1 MTKPSS
7 FVIRGR
13 HAAVAV
19 ANASDLAIV
28 RRQFDRLGVKAIP
41 FEVRTDPTLPPEAD
55 ILFIDDDYL
64 TVPGF
69 IAKRYAQELPVVVLI
84 GTETPSRLKL
94 VIECEPA
101 AFLMKPLRS
110 AGLYA
115 ALVVAFARAA
125 DVHETQAR
133 IEKLEERVRSRR
145 VLISAVLQVMS
156 ANDLDEAG
164 AFALMRRCAMEQRKS
179 IEQIGAEI
187 VASGHFQVH
196 AKRTA

>member
-1 MTKPSS
+1 MTKPSG

-13 HAAVAV
+13 RAAIAVADPG
-19 ANASDLAIV
+19 DLAIV
-28 RRQFDRLGVKAIP
+28 RRQFDRLGVEALA
-41 FEVRTDPTLPPEAD
+41 FDVTADTAGPPDAD

-69 IAKRYAQELPVVVLI
+69 VATLCARGLPAVVLI

-94 VIECEPA
+94 VIDCEPA

-115 ALVVAFARAA
+115 ALVVAFARAEE
-125 DVHETQAR
+125 VRETRGR

-145 VLISAVLQVMS
+145 VLISAVLHVMS

-179 IEQIGAEI
+179 IEQLGAEI

>member
-1 MTKPSS
+1 MTKSS
-7 FVIRGR
+7 NFVIRGR
-13 HAAVAV
+13 RAAVAV
-19 ANASDLAIV
+19 ADERDLAIV
-28 RRQFDRLGVKAIP
+28 RRQFDRLGV
-41 FEVRTDPTLPPEAD
+41 EVLSFDIAAGASCLPDSD

-69 IAKRYAQELPVVVLI
+69 VAASRSRDIPVVVLI

-94 VIECEPA
+94 VIDCEPA

-115 ALVVAFARAA
+115 ALVVAFDRTES
-125 DVHETQAR
+125 VRETQAR

-145 VLISAVLQVMS
+145 ILLAAVLQVMAS
-156 ANDLDEAG
+156 HDLDEPA
-164 AFALMRRCAMEQRKS
+164 AFALIRRCAMEQRKS
-179 IEQIGAEI
+179 IEQLGAEI
-187 VASGHFQVH
+187 VTSGQFQLH